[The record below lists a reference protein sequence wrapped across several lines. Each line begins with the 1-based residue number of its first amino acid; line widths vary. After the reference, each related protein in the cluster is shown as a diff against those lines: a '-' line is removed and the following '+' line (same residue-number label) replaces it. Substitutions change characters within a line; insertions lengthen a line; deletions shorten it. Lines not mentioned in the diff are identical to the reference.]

1 MLQFVVL
8 GEVRAWRGVASL
20 PLGPPQRRAV
30 LAALLLRAGSAVT
43 AAELVEGIWG
53 ERPVPRAIA
62 ALRTHVAQLR
72 RTLEPERTARGPST
86 VLVTIGDGYALR
98 VPPEATDVGEVER
111 LVAAAGQLRDHDP
124 AAARANLVAAL
135 GKWHGPA
142 LSGLPGPF
150 AERQR
155 SRLEQWRLA
164 ILEDRLALDIE
175 TGHSAVAVADLG
187 SLIEEH
193 PLRERFRALL
203 MTALYHSGRQS
214 DALDAYAQARRAL
227 VDGVGVEPGPELTV
241 LHERIL
247 RGTMPEL
254 RSTAQP
260 RAMTEPH
267 ALPVPHTASEPRAI
281 PEPRVMTQP
290 HATSE
295 PSTATGPHAIS
306 EPHSATEPYAPPA
319 PHATTGSRAMSE
331 SRALPASDAASE
343 SRAIRALRAA
353 TEPHPTTEGRAIAA
367 PHAMAGP
374 HATAEP
380 RATTERGPEPVP
392 AQLPPDIADFTG
404 RARLVDELAAQLTG
418 AGSAVAISAVGGM
431 GGVGK
436 TTLALHVAHRVRVR
450 FPDGQLYANLHGV
463 DPVPTP
469 PGAVLGGFLRA
480 LGVAEGDIPSTV
492 DDRAAELRTRLSGKR
507 ILMVLD
513 NVRDYAQV
521 APLLAGSAVLITS
534 RSALTELPAVTRTR
548 LDVLETAE
556 AMDLLVRILGTDR
569 VAAEEESAREV
580 VAHCGL
586 LPLAVRIVGAR
597 LAVRPQWTI
606 ASFADRLAD
615 EKSRLSVLK
624 TGELAVEAAFR
635 LGYGQL
641 NAEQART
648 FRTLALAE
656 VPDLSIGAIA
666 AVLGISELD
675 AEDVCE
681 SLVDLSL
688 LETTAPGRYRFHDL
702 LRLFAR
708 GVADEDES
716 AVLVRVLD
724 YHLASAKN
732 LLSAIDYSNTTRLLV
747 ATEVPG
753 RAFASGSD
761 GQAWNDIERPVV
773 IALHQQAARVGGRAL
788 DVAADLAWVMA
799 ELMDAG
805 TGARELSRALE
816 SLLEAAIA
824 ADNPAAERRIRT
836 ALGALLQVGLG
847 EVEASLPHLRAVS
860 GPPATDVDRR
870 LSVLAS
876 VLLGIAARR
885 LGDAD
890 ASHRHFEHAT
900 QLTRALGDRSME
912 AWCLA
917 LVTRTYC
924 EAGQYDQ
931 AVAMAER
938 AIALAR
944 ESSNP
949 VALGWAT
956 HELAATL
963 SMRGEHPRAIELGT
977 EAVRAARRNGVRL
990 WEGWARTRL
999 AQIHLQA
1006 GNVTEAETQAAGALQ
1021 LLTKAADPIDRA
1033 RAMALHA
1040 AALAARGH
1048 RDRAER
1054 ELREAA
1060 EIFTRAGLAPPT
1072 IDRLYGAAGAE

>member
-1 MLQFVVL
+1 MQFVVL
-8 GEVRAWRGVASL
+8 GEVRAWRGEQAL

-53 ERPVPRAIA
+53 QRPVPRAIA

-72 RTLEPERTARGPST
+72 RILEPDRPARGPST
-86 VLVTIGDGYALR
+86 VLVSIGDGYALR
-98 VPPEATDVGEVER
+98 IPPGSTDVAEVER
-111 LVAAAGQLRDHDP
+111 LVAAADQARDRAP

-135 GKWHGPA
+135 GKWQGTA

-175 TGHSAVAVADLG
+175 TGRSADAVAELT

-203 MTALYHSGRQS
+203 MTALYNCGRQS

-241 LHERIL
+241 VHERIL
-247 RGTMPEL
+247 HGAMP
-254 RSTAQP
+254 
-260 RAMTEPH
+260 
-267 ALPVPHTASEPRAI
+267 AI
-281 PEPRVMTQP
+281 
-290 HATSE
+290 A
-295 PSTATGPHAIS
+295 
-306 EPHSATEPYAPPA
+306 
-319 PHATTGSRAMSE
+319 E
-331 SRALPASDAASE
+331 SRA
-343 SRAIRALRAA
+343 
-353 TEPHPTTEGRAIAA
+353 EPGVEQ
-367 PHAMAGP
+367 
-374 HATAEP
+374 
-380 RATTERGPEPVP
+380 VP

-404 RARLVDELAAQLTG
+404 RERLVDELAAQLTG

-436 TTLALHVAHRVRVR
+436 TTLALHVAHRVRDR

-469 PGAVLGGFLRA
+469 PGAALGGFLRA
-480 LGVAEGDIPSTV
+480 LGVAEGDIPSGV
-492 DDRAAELRTRLSGKR
+492 DERAAELRTRLSGRR

-513 NVRDYAQV
+513 NARDYAQV

-556 AMDLLVRILGTDR
+556 AMALLVRILGAER
-569 VAAEEESAREV
+569 VGAEAESARAV
-580 VAHCGL
+580 VAQCGL

-606 ASFADRLAD
+606 ASFAERLAD
-615 EKSRLSVLK
+615 EKSRLNVLK
-624 TGELAVEAAFR
+624 TGELAVEAVFR

-641 NAEQART
+641 VPEQAKA

-656 VPDLSIGAIA
+656 VPDLSIDAIA
-666 AVLGISELD
+666 AILGISAHD
-675 AEDVCE
+675 AEEVCE

-747 ATEVPG
+747 ATDVPG

-816 SLLEAAIA
+816 SLLDTAIA
-824 ADNPAAERRIRT
+824 EDNLAAERRIRT

-876 VLLGIAARR
+876 VLLGVAARR
-885 LGDAD
+885 MGDAY

-900 QLTRALGDRSME
+900 ELTRTLGDRSME

-924 EAGQYDQ
+924 EAGQYDE
-931 AVAMAER
+931 AVQMAER

-963 SMRGEHPRAIELGT
+963 SMLGEHQRAIELGG
-977 EAVRAARRNGVRL
+977 EAVRAAQHNGVRL

-1006 GNVTEAETQAAGALQ
+1006 GNVNEAQTHAAGALQ

-1040 AALAARGH
+1040 AALAARG
-1048 RDRAER
+1048 RRARAEQ
-1054 ELREAA
+1054 EFREAA
-1060 EIFTRAGLAPPT
+1060 EIFTRAGLSPPS
-1072 IDRLYGAAGAE
+1072 IDRLFGTGAE

>member
-1 MLQFVVL
+1 MLHFVVL
-8 GEVRAWRGVASL
+8 GEVRAWRGEEAL
-20 PLGPPQRRAV
+20 QLGPPQRRAV

-53 ERPVPRAIA
+53 QRPVPRAIA

-72 RTLEPERTARGPST
+72 RTLEPDRPARGPST
-86 VLVTIGDGYALR
+86 VLVSIGDGYALR
-98 VPPEATDVGEVER
+98 IPPGSTDVAEVER
-111 LVAAAGQLRDHDP
+111 LVAAAGQVRDRRP
-124 AAARANLVAAL
+124 AAARSNLVAAL
-135 GKWHGPA
+135 SKWQGTA

-175 TGHSAVAVADLG
+175 TGRSADAVAELT

-203 MTALYHSGRQS
+203 MTALYNCGRQS

-241 LHERIL
+241 VHDRIL
-247 RGTMPEL
+247 RGAMPAITE
-254 RSTAQP
+254 T
-260 RAMTEPH
+260 RA
-267 ALPVPHTASEPRAI
+267 
-281 PEPRVMTQP
+281 
-290 HATSE
+290 E
-295 PSTATGPHAIS
+295 PSLDQA
-306 EPHSATEPYAPPA
+306 
-319 PHATTGSRAMSE
+319 
-331 SRALPASDAASE
+331 
-343 SRAIRALRAA
+343 
-353 TEPHPTTEGRAIAA
+353 
-367 PHAMAGP
+367 
-374 HATAEP
+374 
-380 RATTERGPEPVP
+380 P

-404 RARLVDELAAQLTG
+404 RERLVDELAAQLTG

-436 TTLALHVAHRVRVR
+436 TTLALHVAHRVRDR

-469 PGAVLGGFLRA
+469 PGAALGGFLRA
-480 LGVAEGDIPSTV
+480 LGVAEGDIPSGV
-492 DDRAAELRTRLSGKR
+492 DERAAELRTRLSGRR

-513 NVRDYAQV
+513 NARDYAQV

-556 AMDLLVRILGTDR
+556 AMALLVRILGAER
-569 VAAEEESAREV
+569 VGAEVESARAV

-606 ASFADRLAD
+606 ASFAERLAD
-615 EKSRLSVLK
+615 EKSRLNVLK
-624 TGELAVEAAFR
+624 TGELAVEAVFR

-641 NAEQART
+641 VPAQAKA

-656 VPDLSIGAIA
+656 VPDLSVDGIA
-666 AVLGISELD
+666 AILGISPHD
-675 AEDVCE
+675 AEEVCE

-747 ATEVPG
+747 ATNVPG

-816 SLLEAAIA
+816 SLLDTAIA
-824 ADNPAAERRIRT
+824 EDNLDAERRIRT

-860 GPPATDVDRR
+860 GPPANDVDRR

-876 VLLGIAARR
+876 VLLGVAARR
-885 LGDAD
+885 MGDAY

-900 QLTRALGDRSME
+900 ELTRTLGDRSME

-924 EAGQYDQ
+924 EAGQYDE
-931 AVAMAER
+931 AVQMAER

-963 SMRGEHPRAIELGT
+963 SMLGEHQRAIELGG
-977 EAVRAARRNGVRL
+977 EAVRAAQHNGVRL

-1006 GNVTEAETQAAGALQ
+1006 GNVAEAETHAAGALQ

-1040 AALAARGH
+1040 AALAARG
-1048 RDRAER
+1048 RPVRAEQ
-1054 ELREAA
+1054 EFREAA
-1060 EIFTRAGLAPPT
+1060 EIFTRAGLSPPS
-1072 IDRLYGAAGAE
+1072 IDRLFGTGAE

>member
-1 MLQFVVL
+1 MSLQFVVL
-8 GEVRAWRGVASL
+8 GEVMAWRGEEPL
-20 PLGPPQRRAV
+20 QLGPPQRRAV

-53 ERPVPRAIA
+53 ARPVPRAIA

-72 RTLEPERTARGPST
+72 RTLEPDRVARGPAT
-86 VLVTIGDGYALR
+86 VLVSIGDGYALR
-98 VPPEATDVGEVER
+98 IPPGSTDVAEVER
-111 LVAAAGQLRDHDP
+111 LVAAAGQLRDGQP

-135 GKWHGPA
+135 GKWQGTA

-155 SRLEQWRLA
+155 SRLEQWRLT

-175 TGHSAVAVADLG
+175 TGRSADAVAELG
-187 SLIEEH
+187 ALIEEH

-203 MTALYHSGRQS
+203 MTALYHCGRQS

-247 RGTMPEL
+247 RGG
-254 RSTAQP
+254 
-260 RAMTEPH
+260 
-267 ALPVPHTASEPRAI
+267 LPAIGEPRT
-281 PEPRVMTQP
+281 PVEHGT
-290 HATSE
+290 
-295 PSTATGPHAIS
+295 
-306 EPHSATEPYAPPA
+306 
-319 PHATTGSRAMSE
+319 
-331 SRALPASDAASE
+331 
-343 SRAIRALRAA
+343 
-353 TEPHPTTEGRAIAA
+353 
-367 PHAMAGP
+367 
-374 HATAEP
+374 
-380 RATTERGPEPVP
+380 EPVP

-404 RARLVDELAAQLTG
+404 RARLVDELAAQLTD

-436 TTLALHVAHRVRVR
+436 TTLALHVAHRVRDR

-469 PGAVLGGFLRA
+469 PGTVLGSFLRA
-480 LGVAEGDIPSTV
+480 LGIAEGDLPSTV
-492 DDRAAELRTRLSGKR
+492 DERAAELRTRLSGKR

-513 NVRDYAQV
+513 NARDYAQV

-556 AMDLLVRILGTDR
+556 AMALLVRILGAER
-569 VAAEEESAREV
+569 VAAEAESALEV

-615 EKSRLSVLK
+615 EKRRLTVLK
-624 TGELAVEAAFR
+624 TGELAVEAVFR

-641 NAEQART
+641 ADAQAKA
-648 FRTLALAE
+648 FRTLALAQ
-656 VPDLSIGAIA
+656 VPDLSIDGIA
-666 AVLGISELD
+666 AILGISPLD
-675 AEDVCE
+675 AEEVCE

-708 GVADEDES
+708 EVADEDES

-747 ATEVPG
+747 ATTVPG
-753 RAFASGSD
+753 RAFGSGSD

-816 SLLEAAIA
+816 SLLDTAIA
-824 ADNPAAERRIRT
+824 EDNLAAERRIRT

-860 GPPATDVDRR
+860 GPPANDADRR

-876 VLLGIAARR
+876 VLLGVAARR
-885 LGDAD
+885 LGDPD

-900 QLTRALGDRSME
+900 QLTRTLGDQSME

-924 EAGQYDQ
+924 EAGQYDE

-963 SMRGEHPRAIELGT
+963 SMRGEHRRAIELGT
-977 EAVRAARRNGVRL
+977 EAVRAAQRNGVRL

-1006 GNVTEAETQAAGALQ
+1006 GNIPEAETNAADALH

-1040 AALAARGH
+1040 AALAARG
-1048 RDRAER
+1048 RPVRAEQEFR
-1054 ELREAA
+1054 ESA
-1060 EIFTRAGLAPPT
+1060 EIFSRAGLSPPT
-1072 IDRLYGAAGAE
+1072 IDRLFGPGADGPDGTE

>member
-1 MLQFVVL
+1 MQFVLL
-8 GEVRAWRGVASL
+8 GEVRAWRGEEPL
-20 PLGPPQRRAV
+20 QLGPPQRRAV
-30 LAALLLRAGSAVT
+30 LAALLLRAGAAVT

-53 ERPVPRAIA
+53 ERPVPRAVA
-62 ALRTHVAQLR
+62 ALRTHVGQLR
-72 RTLEPERTARGPST
+72 RILEPDRVAHGPST
-86 VLVTIGDGYALR
+86 VLVSIGDGYALR
-98 VPPEATDVGEVER
+98 IPPESTDVAQVER
-111 LVAAAGQLRDHDP
+111 LVAVAGQVRDREP
-124 AAARANLVAAL
+124 AVARANLVAAL
-135 GKWHGPA
+135 GKWQGAA

-150 AERQR
+150 AQRQR
-155 SRLEQWRLA
+155 SRLEQWQLA

-175 TGHSAVAVADLG
+175 TRRSSDAVVELAA
-187 SLIEEH
+187 LIAEH
-193 PLRERFRALL
+193 PLRERFRSLL
-203 MTALYHSGRQS
+203 MAALYNCGRQS
-214 DALDAYAQARRAL
+214 DALDAYAQARQAL
-227 VDGVGVEPGPELTV
+227 VDGVGVEPGPELTAV
-241 LHERIL
+241 HERIL
-247 RGTMPEL
+247 RGAMPVI
-254 RSTAQP
+254 AVP
-260 RAMTEPH
+260 RA
-267 ALPVPHTASEPRAI
+267 
-281 PEPRVMTQP
+281 
-290 HATSE
+290 
-295 PSTATGPHAIS
+295 
-306 EPHSATEPYAPPA
+306 
-319 PHATTGSRAMSE
+319 
-331 SRALPASDAASE
+331 
-343 SRAIRALRAA
+343 
-353 TEPHPTTEGRAIAA
+353 PT
-367 PHAMAGP
+367 
-374 HATAEP
+374 
-380 RATTERGPEPVP
+380 EPVP

-404 RARLVDELAAQLTG
+404 RERLVDELAAQLTG

-436 TTLALHVAHRVRVR
+436 TTLALHVAHRVRDR

-463 DPVPTP
+463 DPLPTP

-480 LGVAEGDIPSTV
+480 LGTAEGDIPSTV
-492 DDRAAELRTRLSGKR
+492 DERAAELRTRLSGKR

-513 NVRDYAQV
+513 NARDYAQV
-521 APLLAGSAVLITS
+521 APLLAGPAVLITS

-556 AMDLLVRILGTDR
+556 AIALLVHILGADR
-569 VAAEEESAREV
+569 VAAEAESAREV

-615 EKSRLSVLK
+615 EQSRLNVLR
-624 TGELAVEAAFR
+624 TGDLAVEAVFR
-635 LGYGQL
+635 LGYRQL
-641 NAEQART
+641 TEPQAT
-648 FRTLALAE
+648 AFRTLALAE
-656 VPDLSIGAIA
+656 VPDLSIDAIA
-666 AVLGISELD
+666 AILGISPLD
-675 AEDVCE
+675 AEEVCE

-688 LETTAPGRYRFHDL
+688 LETTARGRYRFHDL

-747 ATEVPG
+747 PTTVPG
-753 RAFASGSD
+753 RAFDSGSD
-761 GQAWNDIERPVV
+761 GQAWNDIERPVI
-773 IALHQQAARVGGRAL
+773 IALHQQAARIGGRAL

-816 SLLEAAIA
+816 SLLDTAIIE
-824 ADNPAAERRIRT
+824 DNLAAERRIRT

-860 GPPATDVDRR
+860 GPPANDADRR

-876 VLLGIAARR
+876 VLLGVAARR

-890 ASHRHFEHAT
+890 VSHRHFEHAT
-900 QLTRALGDRSME
+900 DLTRALGDRSME

-924 EAGQYDQ
+924 EAGQYDE
-931 AVAMAER
+931 AVQMAQR

-963 SMRGEHPRAIELGT
+963 SMRGEHRRAIELGT
-977 EAVRAARRNGVRL
+977 DAVRAAQHNGVRL

-1006 GNVTEAETQAAGALQ
+1006 GNVAEAEIHAAGALQ

-1040 AALAARGH
+1040 AALAARG
-1048 RDRAER
+1048 RRERAEQ
-1054 ELREAA
+1054 EFGEAA
-1060 EIFTRAGLAPPT
+1060 EIFRRAGLSPPT
-1072 IDRLYGAAGAE
+1072 IDRLFGPGAE

>member
-1 MLQFVVL
+1 MQFEVL
-8 GEVRAWRGVASL
+8 GEVRAWRGEAPL

-62 ALRTHVAQLR
+62 ALRTHVTQLR
-72 RTLEPERTARGPST
+72 RTLEPERPARGPST
-86 VLVTIGDGYALR
+86 VLVTVGDGYALR
-98 VPPEATDVGEVER
+98 VPPETTDVAEVER

-124 AAARANLVAAL
+124 AGARANLVAAL

-175 TGHSAVAVADLG
+175 TGHGAAAVADLG
-187 SLIEEH
+187 SLIDEH

-247 RGTMPEL
+247 RGTMPEI
-254 RSTAQP
+254 RGTAQP

-267 ALPVPHTASEPRAI
+267 AAPAPRAI
-281 PEPRVMTQP
+281 PEPRVITQQ
-290 HATSE
+290 HSMSE
-295 PSTATGPHAIS
+295 P
-306 EPHSATEPYAPPA
+306 
-319 PHATTGSRAMSE
+319 RVM
-331 SRALPASDAASE
+331 
-343 SRAIRALRAA
+343 
-353 TEPHPTTEGRAIAA
+353 
-367 PHAMAGP
+367 
-374 HATAEP
+374 
-380 RATTERGPEPVP
+380 TERGVEPVP

-436 TTLALHVAHRVRVR
+436 TTLALHVAHRVRDR

-492 DDRAAELRTRLSGKR
+492 EDRAAELRTRLSGKR

-548 LDVLETAE
+548 LDVLETTE

-641 NAEQART
+641 NAEQARA

-666 AVLGISELD
+666 AVLGIAELD

-708 GVADEDES
+708 CVADEDES

-747 ATEVPG
+747 ATAVPG

-824 ADNPAAERRIRT
+824 ADNLAAERRIRT

-924 EAGQYDQ
+924 EAQQYDQ
-931 AVAMAER
+931 AVAVAER

-963 SMRGEHPRAIELGT
+963 SMRGEHPRAIELGI
-977 EAVRAARRNGVRL
+977 EAVRTAQRNGVRL

-1006 GNVTEAETQAAGALQ
+1006 GNVAEAETQAAGALQ

-1048 RDRAER
+1048 RDPAEQ
-1054 ELREAA
+1054 ELRESA

-1072 IDRLYGAAGAE
+1072 IDRLYGAAGTE